1 MLKEGERECR
11 DHSFFMLTV
20 STTLLESCGEFN
32 QFKNLPLKKILSIL
46 STEFATIIKTL
57 VGGKHK
63 MKLTKAVED
72 DPQRRKPDISRAK
85 KFLNWEPKVSLNEGL
100 KKTIEYFTK
109 EVKRS
114 QGVKVR

>member
-1 MLKEGERECR
+1 
-11 DHSFFMLTV
+11 
-20 STTLLESCGEFN
+20 
-32 QFKNLPLKKILSIL
+32 
-46 STEFATIIKTL
+46 
-57 VGGKHK
+57 